1 MANTQN
7 AGSTH
12 RRTRYLVRKDEP
24 TGFMPTGFLPL
35 LGLLIVFLFAL
46 LPFAFSSIQATA
58 KDTAEVALLKANA
71 DWASVD
77 VSGQWITLKGQAPSN
92 TAARAAKRVVENAT
106 RPALFGIKA
115 RPVTRVINE
124 LTVASAELPTPQAAP
139 VVQNHDWTFTLDRS
153 VLELSGEVPDEAT
166 RQTLLNAA
174 QSRITPP
181 RLTAIENKLRLTG
194 HPANTTFTET
204 SLRGINTL
212 SRCDAG
218 VSTFTDNV
226 FSLSCQ
232 AQSSV
237 ASEIELIA
245 NTQLPFGTLGRVD
258 IYTQEAADTCNQALL
273 DLLTTTRIEF
283 ASASAQI
290 DPASQTLLDR
300 VGQAAIT
307 CPGTL
312 RIEGHTDN
320 SGRSSLNDRLSKS
333 RAQAVR
339 RALIDRGVPA
349 AKLTSEGYGA
359 TRPIADNTTPAGRA
373 RNRRIEIK
381 VSATPN

>member
-24 TGFMPTGFLPL
+24 TGFVPAGLLPF
-35 LGLLIVFLFAL
+35 LGLLLVFLFAL
-46 LPFAFSSIQATA
+46 LPFALSSIQAAA
-58 KDTAEVALLKANA
+58 KDTAEVALLKENA
-71 DWASVD
+71 DWAKVD

-92 TAARAAKRVVENAT
+92 TAKRAAERVVKEAT
-106 RPALFGIKA
+106 RPALFSIKA
-115 RPVTRVINE
+115 RPITRVLNE
-124 LTVASAELPTPQAAP
+124 LTVASAQLPTPQPTP
-139 VVQNHDWTFTLDRS
+139 VAQNHDWTFTLDRS

-181 RLTAIENKLRLTG
+181 RVTSIANKLRLTG
-194 HPANTTFTET
+194 RPANTAFTET

-258 IYTQEAADTCNQALL
+258 IYSQEAADNCNQALL

-290 DPASQTLLDR
+290 DPASQSLLDR

-320 SGRSSLNDRLSKS
+320 SGRARLNDRLSKS

-349 AKLTSEGYGA
+349 AKLTSDGYGA
-359 TRPIADNTTPAGRA
+359 TRPIADNATPAGRA